1 MAGPPGP
8 RLDQYFNR
16 AIGRHT
22 KQAEPKETTEFPNTR
37 IAQAAASCCTDGEPN
52 VITSTSAIYGLEHK
66 VKIEGKLQLAD
77 DDHRRL
83 VTAEGNQIAAADLA
97 LDREAEHFE
106 VVLDG
111 SIKARL

>member
-22 KQAEPKETTEFPNTR
+22 KQAEPKETTEFPNPR
-37 IAQAAASCCTDGEPN
+37 IAQAAASCGTDGEPN
-52 VITSTSAIYGLEHK
+52 VITSACAIYGLEHK

-77 DDHRRL
+77 DDHRWL
-83 VTAEGNQIAAADLA
+83 VTA
-97 LDREAEHFE
+97 
-106 VVLDG
+106 
-111 SIKARL
+111 